1 MPHLT
6 GVKRPCVDYLYGR
19 QFRGFAGILG
29 RARMQGG
36 WHDFDYWRERQRDLL
51 GEVEEQRLARTQRQ
65 GWTERLEDYRRLLGR
80 FMNGIKGLSTRTVP
94 SRGAFPPDEEV
105 TSSRARAGLVEAI
118 FEEGAPSVRSS
129 SVIELHREA
138 EGYVIQEVDLGTG
151 DHILYLSTEEP
162 EWAAWIWEQ
171 RSTGNAH

>member
-1 MPHLT
+1 
-6 GVKRPCVDYLYGR
+6 
-19 QFRGFAGILG
+19 
-29 RARMQGG
+29 MQGG

-105 TSSRARAGLVEAI
+105 TSSGARAGLVEAI

-138 EGYVIQEVDLGTG
+138 EGYVIREVDLGTG

-171 RSTGNAH
+171 KIHG